1 MPQTAFISDI
11 EIDQYKIE
19 IVPRGEQLPSKHDED
34 EEADDQHDRHYD
46 HQEDNQNE
54 NFDLFRL
61 PVTVRA
67 WDNVTL

>member
-1 MPQTAFISDI
+1 MPQTAFISEI
-11 EIDQYKIE
+11 EIDRYKIE
-19 IVPRGEQLPSKHDED
+19 IVPKGDQHPGLHE
-34 EEADDQHDRHYD
+34 EEAEDQDDHE
-46 HQEDNQNE
+46 EDNQDE